1 MKTLRLLPNLSSLS
15 IGAPGTSE
23 GEGGGVH
30 SLVATCL
37 FYDFGTYS
45 TGKEGK
51 YASEKDKFDSSQN
64 FVDTFEFM
72 LNNFKYASD
81 LSTKKLDFSETKLPE
96 DTQTELPHQPILAIL
111 EQAQNQL
118 RKGGARAY
126 YLRRDLSDKRAVYV
140 VGDVH
145 GSLHSLCEIF
155 THMNEELA
163 FDVNG
168 RLKDEVHVVF
178 TGDIMDR
185 SPYTLECAYLVLRL
199 FVENPQNVT
208 LTLGNHEKD
217 AYLWESTDGSRRE
230 MKHEY
235 PESFDRLLREFK
247 NTFKYFPRSFIAKTK
262 LGTIQFNHGTF
273 QRSTEQNPYFK
284 MFVGFNTEMEDTFP
298 ISESKEDPLA
308 WGDLT
313 TKMDEESSSLGKRSS
328 KNAEELASYLTEY
341 GIRMLIRGHQ
351 DRANLSLVYKD
362 GEKPSEELQSE
373 SAGSSLEEEDVWTFG
388 NDLVFR
394 DKRQKEDRHPHAT
407 FVLDLKDVENEEVY
421 DMWTLSFGP
430 NNREPVTKT
439 LVRTDRPPEDSQN
452 ALIAVTT
459 STAVYP
465 KLLPPMMTRTS
476 FLKIS

>member
-15 IGAPGTSE
+15 IGAPSTSE

-30 SLVATCL
+30 SLVAKCL

-45 TGKEGK
+45 TGEEGK
-51 YASEKDKFDSSQN
+51 YASEKVTFDSSQN
-64 FVDTFEFM
+64 FVDTFKFM

-81 LSTKKLDFSETKLPE
+81 LSTKKLDFAETKLTE
-96 DTQTELPHQPILAIL
+96 DTNAESPNNAILAIL
-111 EQAQNQL
+111 EQAQNRL

-217 AYLWESTDGSRRE
+217 AYLWKSTDGSRRE
-230 MKHEY
+230 MEHEY
-235 PESFDRLLREFK
+235 PESFDRLLRNSK
-247 NTFKYFPRSFIAKTK
+247 IRS
-262 LGTIQFNHGTF
+262 
-273 QRSTEQNPYFK
+273 ST
-284 MFVGFNTEMEDTFP
+284 
-298 ISESKEDPLA
+298 
-308 WGDLT
+308 
-313 TKMDEESSSLGKRSS
+313 SLGLSLPKPSLGQSNSTTAPS
-328 KNAEELASYLTEY
+328 KALRP
-341 GIRMLIRGHQ
+341 IRISKVLSNLIRKWKTHSQ
-351 DRANLSLVYKD
+351 FLSRKNILWR
-362 GEKPSEELQSE
+362 GE
-373 SAGSSLEEEDVWTFG
+373 T
-388 NDLVFR
+388 
-394 DKRQKEDRHPHAT
+394 
-407 FVLDLKDVENEEVY
+407 
-421 DMWTLSFGP
+421 
-430 NNREPVTKT
+430 
-439 LVRTDRPPEDSQN
+439 
-452 ALIAVTT
+452 
-459 STAVYP
+459 
-465 KLLPPMMTRTS
+465 
-476 FLKIS
+476 

>member
-15 IGAPGTSE
+15 IGDAGTSE

-30 SLVATCL
+30 SLVAKCL

-51 YASEKDKFDSSQN
+51 YASEKVTFDSSQN

-81 LSTKKLDFSETKLPE
+81 LSTKELDFAETKLTE
-96 DTQTELPHQPILAIL
+96 DTNAESPKNAILAIL
-111 EQAQNQL
+111 KQAQNQL
-118 RKGGARAY
+118 RGEGEQAY
-126 YLRRDLSDKRAVYV
+126 YLRRDLSDKRAVFV
-140 VGDVH
+140 IGDVH

-155 THMNEELA
+155 THMNEEGA
-163 FDVNG
+163 FYVNG
-168 RLKDEVHVVF
+168 RLKDDVHVVF

-208 LTLGNHEKD
+208 LTLGNHEKA

-247 NTFKYFPRSFIAKTK
+247 GTFKYFPRSFIAKTK

-273 QRSTEQNPYFK
+273 QSTADNPYFK
-284 MFVGFNTEMEDTFP
+284 SFVEFKGTEDTFL
-298 ISESKEDPLA
+298 ISESEEDPLV
-308 WGDLT
+308 WEDLT
-313 TKMDEESSSLGKRSS
+313 TTMDEKSPSLGKRSS
-328 KNAEELASYLTEY
+328 KNAEELASYLTKY

-373 SAGSSLEEEDVWTFG
+373 SAGSRKEEAGKWRFG
-388 NDLVFR
+388 NHLAFEDL
-394 DKRQKEDRHPHAT
+394 RQEKDRHPHAT
-407 FVLDLKDVENEEVY
+407 FVLGLKDVDNKKVY